1 MGHFEFDDSRA
12 PLVMVRF
19 VGDMDDAQLDD
30 YLRLLDEKLARRQ
43 RLVVIIDAL
52 EASPRSDAQ
61 RRKQLEWVRANQ
73 AALQAY
79 TMGVALVFQSAWVR
93 AAVSLVLGY
102 QSLPFPYTVVSAVD
116 DALAWAAD
124 ICAENGLRGPESIV
138 GGPLS

>member
-93 AAVSLVLGY
+93 AAVSLVLWY
-102 QSLPFPYTVVSAVD
+102 QSLPFPYASPGPSEPVPTPVPTFGFATNAFLAAV
-116 DALAWAAD
+116 
-124 ICAENGLRGPESIV
+124 E
-138 GGPLS
+138 